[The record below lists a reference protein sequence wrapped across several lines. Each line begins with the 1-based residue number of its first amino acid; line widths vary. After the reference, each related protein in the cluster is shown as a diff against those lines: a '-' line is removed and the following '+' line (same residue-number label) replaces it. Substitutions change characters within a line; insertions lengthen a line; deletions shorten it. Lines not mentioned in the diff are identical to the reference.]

1 MVAESHCWNSVF
13 ELICKIGKATAPTL
27 DRHQHWTLDTVVM
40 ASSMLLILACSAY
53 LFSCTSGHGML
64 VNPRPRNSIDHLVD
78 VNDPSNKCR

>member
-1 MVAESHCWNSVF
+1 
-13 ELICKIGKATAPTL
+13 
-27 DRHQHWTLDTVVM
+27 M
-40 ASSMLLILACSAY
+40 ASHVLFYRACSY

>member
-1 MVAESHCWNSVF
+1 MVAEKYCWNSVF
-13 ELICKIGKATAPTL
+13 ELIIHGNANSEKL
-27 DRHQHWTLDTVVM
+27 RHQHSLDTVVM

>member
-1 MVAESHCWNSVF
+1 
-13 ELICKIGKATAPTL
+13 
-27 DRHQHWTLDTVVM
+27 M